1 MASQSHSAN
10 IFQCGTVSGYFY
22 HTYLYGSTSS
32 ITRIFLFYLDRFVD
46 KVSTRFFYLLI
57 SLICFQYI
65 LSSLL
70 YITCT
75 IVHKTCR
82 NGKSKDR
89 CALFTHKRCTVLVSR
104 LCPFCPLYDKSQ
116 LYIFCSISGVY
127 FIHLIKVLIVVY
139 KK

>member
-32 ITRIFLFYLDRFVD
+32 ITRIFNSTWTGLWIKI

-104 LCPFCPLYDKSQ
+104 LCPFCPLYDQSQ

-127 FIHLIKVLIVVY
+127 LYI
-139 KK
+139 

>member
-1 MASQSHSAN
+1 M
-10 IFQCGTVSGYFY
+10 
-22 HTYLYGSTSS
+22 
-32 ITRIFLFYLDRFVD
+32 D
-46 KVSTRFFYLLI
+46 KVSTRFLYLLI

-116 LYIFCSISGVY
+116 LYIFCSIRGVY

-139 KK
+139 KKLNFISFVFPCCISHLFTPSNKSILNLK